1 MLGWSQLIPIISVNC
16 FTGRDGD
23 RKRKKPQSPWSRWVA
38 RHVCSPGRRFFS
50 IIHQTSGGALW
61 NKALQSTLPAR
72 TPQTLLQLK
81 AKCCLFGRI
90 PADLRAA
97 GALCTEGVGCALAG
111 TRPGSGAAEIIPST
125 PCARG
130 STRLHNKRTA
140 ACLNTKHAITFVS
153 RSTESHTARCACVRF
168 KINVH

>member
-1 MLGWSQLIPIISVNC
+1 MESIDSHYFSQLFYRQGRWQKEEKATVSLVPLSGPTRLLSRVAVFLNHTPNFWGC
-16 FTGRDGD
+16 FM
-23 RKRKKPQSPWSRWVA
+23 KQSATEHFASKNPTDTPTTEGQMLFIWEDS
-38 RHVCSPGRRFFS
+38 CGFESC
-50 IIHQTSGGALW
+50 
-61 NKALQSTLPAR
+61 R
-72 TPQTLLQLK
+72 T
-81 AKCCLFGRI
+81 
-90 PADLRAA
+90 
-97 GALCTEGVGCALAG
+97 CTEGVGCALAG

-153 RSTESHTARCACVRF
+153 SSTESRTARCACVRF